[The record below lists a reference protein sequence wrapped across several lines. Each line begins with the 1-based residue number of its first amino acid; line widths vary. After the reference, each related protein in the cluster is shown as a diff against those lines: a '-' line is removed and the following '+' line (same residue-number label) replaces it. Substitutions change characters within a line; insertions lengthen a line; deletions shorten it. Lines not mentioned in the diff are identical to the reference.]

1 MANTTVKGITVEFAG
16 DTTKLDKALREV
28 RNTAKD
34 LDRELSQVNKALK
47 FNPGNATLLA
57 QKQTVLKEKIEAT
70 AKSLDDLKDMQK
82 QLDAQGVDENSEAY
96 RELQRE
102 IITTESKLK
111 HYKSELAKVNA
122 QTSGIYKLGKAFE
135 KTGKKIEAAGRK
147 LAPVSKAAAGVTAAL
162 GTITYK
168 AGKTADELNT
178 LSKQTGISTKD
189 LQLYAAAA
197 DLTDVSVDAMAKSHQ
212 KLKKSMLNS
221 KDGKGQADYFKQLGV
236 DITNADGS
244 LRDANDV
251 FDETIAALGKM
262 ENETERD
269 AIAMALFGKSAGELN
284 PIIEDGGETYRKVS
298 EMMSKYGLEPI
309 DQEALDKAGEF
320 NDQIDTIKL
329 VFTQA
334 VQIIG
339 TKLASYL
346 LPAMKKATGYAA
358 KLAEKIASLSGK
370 RLAKFGG
377 FTAALAALSP
387 VLIVVGKALQLFGG
401 KMKKVAETVAKV
413 GVKFPKVAKAL
424 RLIANPVALIVAAL
438 AGLGLAIGKSGKS
451 ADDLVKM
458 FDKMVKKGA
467 KKFSEIIPKVVGV
480 LKNIAA
486 SVVKN
491 APVIIQGLS
500 TLIEAILNAFIK
512 YAPKLIAGAAKLFT
526 SLVTGLT
533 KIMPKLL
540 TALANLIG
548 AVIKKLPTFIP
559 LILKA
564 AVTMFSAIV
573 QAIPQVVT
581 ALVKALPAIK
591 TAVVNFFKTVYSAIK
606 DVFNGLKDWFAAK
619 FATAVAGIK
628 AGFTGVKKFFSD
640 KLAEIKGVFGTIKDW
655 FKSKFSSAVTGLKNG
670 FIGVGT
676 FFSNKWTEIKG
687 KFANV
692 KTWFADTFGGA
703 WSAIKSKFSGWGAF
717 WGGLW
722 SKIKNKFKSIGT
734 SIASAIG
741 GAIKSGINSVISLI
755 ENTINKGIGLING
768 AISLINKL
776 PGVEIGKLGTLSLP
790 RLAKGGVLN
799 GAQTVIAGEAGPE
812 AIIPLD
818 KLFGQM
824 DKMAA
829 QIAATAGGPV
839 INVYGAAGQSVHDLA
854 REVARVLIADE
865 KRRTQAWA

>member
-16 DTTKLDKALREV
+16 NTTKLDKALREV

-122 QTSGIYKLGKAFE
+122 QTSGIYKLGEAFE
-135 KTGKKIEAAGRK
+135 KTGKKIENAGRK
-147 LAPVSKAAAGVTAAL
+147 LAPVSKAAAAVAGAL

-168 AGKTADELNT
+168 AGKAADDLNT

-197 DLTDVSVDAMAKSHQ
+197 DLTDVSVEAMAKTHQ
-212 KLKKSMLNS
+212 KLKKNMLGAM
-221 KDGKGQADYFKQLGV
+221 DGTNKQAQYFEQLGI

-244 LRDANDV
+244 LRDANEV

-269 AIAMALFGKSAGELN
+269 AIAMAIFGKSANELN
-284 PIIEDGGETYRKVS
+284 PIIEDGGATYAKVAKLM
-298 EMMSKYGLEPI
+298 EEHGLEPV
-309 DQEALDKAGEF
+309 DQEALDKANEF

-329 VFTQA
+329 MFAQA

-339 TKLASYL
+339 TKIAGTL
-346 LPAMKKATGYAA
+346 LPAMKKVTEYAG
-358 KLAEKIASLSGK
+358 KLAEKLSKLSGK
-370 RLAKFGG
+370 NLTKILGLSS
-377 FTAALAALSP
+377 ALAGLAP
-387 VLIVVGKALQLFGG
+387 VLIGVAKVMQIFGGKLKAVAEPVAKLALKFPKLGKALRFF
-401 KMKKVAETVAKV
+401 T
-413 GVKFPKVAKAL
+413 
-424 RLIANPVALIVAAL
+424 NPITLVVAAL

-451 ADDLVKM
+451 ADELVKA
-458 FDKMVKKGA
+458 FDEMVKKAVA
-467 KKFSEIIPKVVGV
+467 KVKELIPKIVEII
-480 LKNIAA
+480 KNIGQTI
-486 SVVKN
+486 VKN
-491 APVIIQGLS
+491 APVILQGLS
-500 TLIEAILNAFIK
+500 TLLQAVLQAVIK
-512 YAPKLIAGAAKLFT
+512 YAPTLLQGAVKLFT
-526 SLVTGLT
+526 SIVNSIPVVL
-533 KIMPKLL
+533 PKLL
-540 TALANLIG
+540 AAITGLIG
-548 AVIKKLPTFIP
+548 AVLKKLPTFVP

-564 AVTMFSAIV
+564 AVTTFMAIV
-573 QAIPQVVT
+573 KAIPQVV
-581 ALVKALPAIK
+581 ASLKSALPAIGK
-591 TAVVNFFKTVYSAIK
+591 
-606 DVFNGLKDWFAAK
+606 AAL
-619 FATAVAGIK
+619 
-628 AGFTGVKKFFSD
+628 D
-640 KLAEIKGVFGTIKDW
+640 Y
-655 FKSKFSSAVTGLKNG
+655 FKSLYTSIKNVFKNIGSWFSTKFTNAY
-670 FIGVGT
+670 
-676 FFSNKWTEIKG
+676 SN
-687 KFANV
+687 
-692 KTWFADTFGGA
+692 
-703 WSAIKSKFSGWGAF
+703 IKSAFKGWGEF

-722 SKIKNKFKSIGT
+722 TKIKDKFKSIGSNI
-734 SIASAIG
+734 SIAISTS
-741 GAIKSGINSVISLI
+741 IKSGLNKLLSALESKLNHVVV
-755 ENTINKGIGLING
+755 TINKIITG
-768 AISLINKL
+768 INKYTPL
-776 PGVEIGKLGTLSLP
+776 NIGTIGAVQLP

-818 KLFGQM
+818 RLFGQM

>member
-1 MANTTVKGITVEFAG
+1 MATNVKGITVEFNG

-122 QTSGIYKLGKAFE
+122 QTSGIYKLGEAFE
-135 KTGKKIEAAGRK
+135 KTGKKIENAGRK
-147 LAPVSKAAAGVTAAL
+147 LAPVSKAAAAVAGAL

-168 AGKTADELNT
+168 AGKAADDLNT

-197 DLTDVSVDAMAKSHQ
+197 DLTDVSVEAMAKTHQ
-212 KLKKSMLNS
+212 KLKKNMLGAM
-221 KDGKGQADYFKQLGV
+221 DGTNEQAQYFEQLGI

-244 LRDANDV
+244 LRDANEV

-269 AIAMALFGKSAGELN
+269 AIAMAIFGKSANELN
-284 PIIEDGGETYRKVS
+284 PIIEDGGATYAKVAKLM
-298 EMMSKYGLEPI
+298 EEHGLEPV
-309 DQEALDKAGEF
+309 DQEALDKANEF

-329 VFTQA
+329 MFAQA

-339 TKLASYL
+339 TKIAGTL
-346 LPAMKKATGYAA
+346 LPAMKKVTEYAG
-358 KLAEKIASLSGK
+358 KLAEKLSKLSGK
-370 RLAKFGG
+370 NLTKILGLSS
-377 FTAALAALSP
+377 ALAGLAP
-387 VLIVVGKALQLFGG
+387 VLIGVAKVMQIFGGKLKAVAEPVAKLALKFPKLGKALRFF
-401 KMKKVAETVAKV
+401 T
-413 GVKFPKVAKAL
+413 
-424 RLIANPVALIVAAL
+424 NPITLVVAAL
-438 AGLGLAIGKSGKS
+438 AGLGLAVGKSGKS
-451 ADDLVKM
+451 ADELVKI
-458 FDKMVKKGA
+458 FDNMVKKA
-467 KKFSEIIPKVVGV
+467 TKKVGELIPKIVEII
-480 LKNIAA
+480 KNIGQTI
-486 SVVKN
+486 VKN
-491 APVIIQGLS
+491 APVILQGLS
-500 TLIEAILNAFIK
+500 TLLQAVLQAVIK
-512 YAPKLIAGAAKLFT
+512 YAPTLLQGAVKLFS
-526 SLVTGLT
+526 SLVQSIPVVL
-533 KIMPKLL
+533 PKLL
-540 TALANLIG
+540 AAITGLIG
-548 AVIKKLPTFIP
+548 AVLKKLPTFVP

-564 AVTMFSAIV
+564 AVTTFMAIV
-573 QAIPQVVT
+573 KAIPQVV
-581 ALVKALPAIK
+581 ASLKSALPAIGK
-591 TAVVNFFKTVYSAIK
+591 
-606 DVFNGLKDWFAAK
+606 AAL
-619 FATAVAGIK
+619 
-628 AGFTGVKKFFSD
+628 D
-640 KLAEIKGVFGTIKDW
+640 Y
-655 FKSKFSSAVTGLKNG
+655 FKSLYTSIKNVFKNIGSWFSTKFTNAY
-670 FIGVGT
+670 
-676 FFSNKWTEIKG
+676 SN
-687 KFANV
+687 
-692 KTWFADTFGGA
+692 
-703 WSAIKSKFSGWGAF
+703 IKSAFKGWGEF

-722 SKIKNKFKSIGT
+722 TKIKDKFKSIGSNI
-734 SIASAIG
+734 SIAISTS
-741 GAIKSGINSVISLI
+741 IKSGLNKLLSALESKLNHVVV
-755 ENTINKGIGLING
+755 TINKIITG
-768 AISLINKL
+768 INKYTPL
-776 PGVEIGKLGTLSLP
+776 NIGTIGAVQLP

-818 KLFGQM
+818 RLFGQM

>member
-16 DTTKLDKALREV
+16 NTTKLDKALREV

-122 QTSGIYKLGKAFE
+122 QTSGIYKLGEAFE
-135 KTGKKIEAAGRK
+135 KTGKKIENAGRK
-147 LAPVSKAAAGVTAAL
+147 LAPVSKAAAAVAGAL

-168 AGKTADELNT
+168 AGKAADDLNT
-178 LSKQTGISTKD
+178 LSEQTGISTKD

-197 DLTDVSVDAMAKSHQ
+197 DLTDVSVEAMAKSHQ
-212 KLKKSMLNS
+212 KLKKTMLS
-221 KDGKGQADYFKQLGV
+221 ASQGKSQAEYFKQLGV
-236 DITNADGS
+236 DVTNADGS
-244 LRDANDV
+244 LRDANEV

-269 AIAMALFGKSAGELN
+269 AIAMAIFGKSANELN
-284 PIIEDGGETYRKVS
+284 PIIEDGGATYAKVAKLM
-298 EMMSKYGLEPI
+298 EEHGLEPV
-309 DQEALDKAGEF
+309 DQEALDKANEF

-329 VFTQA
+329 MFAQA

-339 TKLASYL
+339 TKIAGTL
-346 LPAMKKATGYAA
+346 LPAMKKVTEYAG
-358 KLAEKIASLSGK
+358 KLAEKLSKLSGK
-370 RLAKFGG
+370 NLTKILGLSS
-377 FTAALAALSP
+377 ALAGLAP
-387 VLIVVGKALQLFGG
+387 VLIGAGKVMQFFGGKLKAVAEPVAKLALKFPKLGKALRFF
-401 KMKKVAETVAKV
+401 T
-413 GVKFPKVAKAL
+413 
-424 RLIANPVALIVAAL
+424 NPITLVVAAL

-451 ADDLVKM
+451 ADELVKA
-458 FDKMVKKGA
+458 FDEMVKKAVA
-467 KKFSEIIPKVVGV
+467 KVKELIPKIVEII
-480 LKNIAA
+480 KNIGQTI
-486 SVVKN
+486 VKN
-491 APVIIQGLS
+491 APVILQGLS
-500 TLIEAILNAFIK
+500 TLLQAVLQAVIK
-512 YAPKLIAGAAKLFT
+512 YAPTLLQGAVKLFT
-526 SLVTGLT
+526 SIVNSIPVVL
-533 KIMPKLL
+533 PKLL
-540 TALANLIG
+540 AAITGLIG
-548 AVIKKLPTFIP
+548 AVLKKLPTFVP

-564 AVTMFSAIV
+564 AVTTFMAIV
-573 QAIPQVVT
+573 KAIPQVV
-581 ALVKALPAIK
+581 ASLKSALPAIGK
-591 TAVVNFFKTVYSAIK
+591 
-606 DVFNGLKDWFAAK
+606 AAL
-619 FATAVAGIK
+619 
-628 AGFTGVKKFFSD
+628 D
-640 KLAEIKGVFGTIKDW
+640 Y
-655 FKSKFSSAVTGLKNG
+655 FKSLYTSIKNVFKNIGSWFSTKFTNAY
-670 FIGVGT
+670 
-676 FFSNKWTEIKG
+676 SN
-687 KFANV
+687 
-692 KTWFADTFGGA
+692 
-703 WSAIKSKFSGWGAF
+703 IKSAFKGWGEF

-722 SKIKNKFKSIGT
+722 TKIKDKFKSIGSNISIAIST
-734 SIASAIG
+734 SIKGGLNKLLSALESKLNHVVVTINS
-741 GAIKSGINSVISLI
+741 IITGINKYTPLNI
-755 ENTINKGIGLING
+755 
-768 AISLINKL
+768 
-776 PGVEIGKLGTLSLP
+776 GTLSAVQLP

-818 KLFGQM
+818 RLFGQM

>member
-16 DTTKLDKALREV
+16 NTTKLDKALREV

-34 LDRELSQVNKALK
+34 LDKELSQVNKALK

-122 QTSGIYKLGKAFE
+122 QTSGIYKLGEAFE
-135 KTGKKIEAAGRK
+135 KTGKKIENAGRK
-147 LAPVSKAAAGVTAAL
+147 LAPVSKAAAAVAGAL

-168 AGKTADELNT
+168 AGKAADDLNT

-197 DLTDVSVDAMAKSHQ
+197 DLTDVSVEAMAKTHQ
-212 KLKKSMLNS
+212 KLKKNMLGAM
-221 KDGKGQADYFKQLGV
+221 DGTNEQAQYFEQLGI

-244 LRDANDV
+244 LRDANEV

-269 AIAMALFGKSAGELN
+269 AIAMAIFGKSANELN
-284 PIIEDGGETYRKVS
+284 PIIEDGGATYAKVAKLM
-298 EMMSKYGLEPI
+298 EEHGLEPV
-309 DQEALDKAGEF
+309 DQEALDKANEF

-329 VFTQA
+329 MFAQA

-339 TKLASYL
+339 TKIAGTL
-346 LPAMKKATGYAA
+346 LPAMKKVTEYAG
-358 KLAEKIASLSGK
+358 KLAEKLSKLSGK
-370 RLAKFGG
+370 NLTKILGLSS
-377 FTAALAALSP
+377 ALAGLAP
-387 VLIVVGKALQLFGG
+387 VLIGVAKVMQIFGGKLKAVAEPVAKLALKFPKLGKALRFF
-401 KMKKVAETVAKV
+401 T
-413 GVKFPKVAKAL
+413 
-424 RLIANPVALIVAAL
+424 NPITLVVAAL

-451 ADDLVKM
+451 ADELVKA
-458 FDKMVKKGA
+458 FDEMVKKAVAKIGELIPQVVKILKDIGA
-467 KKFSEIIPKVVGV
+467 TII
-480 LKNIAA
+480 
-486 SVVKN
+486 KN
-491 APVIIQGLS
+491 APVILKGIS
-500 TLIEAILNAFIK
+500 TLLQAVLQALIK
-512 YAPKLIAGAAKLFT
+512 YGPTLLQGAVKLFT
-526 SLVTGLT
+526 SIVQSIPVVL
-533 KIMPKLL
+533 PKLL
-540 TALANLIG
+540 QAITGLVKS
-548 AVIKKLPTFIP
+548 VITLLPTLIP
-559 LILKA
+559 LLLKA
-564 AVTMFSAIV
+564 AVNLFMSIV
-573 QAIPQVVT
+573 KAIPQVV
-581 ALVKALPAIK
+581 ASLVKALPQIG
-591 TAVVNFFKTVYSAIK
+591 SAMLSY
-606 DVFNGLKDWFAAK
+606 FRGLLK
-619 FATAVAGIK
+619 
-628 AGFTGVKKFFSD
+628 S
-640 KLAEIKGVFGTIKDW
+640 LKGVFSGIGKW
-655 FKSKFSSAVTGLKNG
+655 FG
-670 FIGVGT
+670 
-676 FFSNKWTEIKG
+676 E
-687 KFANV
+687 KFA
-692 KTWFADTFGGA
+692 GA
-703 WSAIKSKFSGWGAF
+703 WKAIKEKFAGWGEF

-722 SKIKNKFKSIGT
+722 TKIKKKFGEIGT
-734 SIASAIG
+734 NIH
-741 GAIKSGINSVISLI
+741 
-755 ENTINKGIGLING
+755 T
-768 AISLINKL
+768 AISDSIKTGLNKL
-776 PGVEIGKLGTLSLP
+776 LSSLEEKLNHVVVTVNRIIKFVNDHSPLNIGTLGAVQLP

-799 GAQTVIAGEAGPE
+799 GAQMVVAGEAGPE

-818 KLFGQM
+818 RLFGQM

>member
-1 MANTTVKGITVEFAG
+1 MANTTIKGITVEFAG

-122 QTSGIYKLGKAFE
+122 QTSGIYKLGEAFE
-135 KTGKKIEAAGRK
+135 KTGKKIENAGRK
-147 LAPVSKAAAGVTAAL
+147 LAPVSKAAAAVAGAL

-168 AGKTADELNT
+168 AGQAADDLNT

-197 DLTDVSVDAMAKSHQ
+197 DLTDVSVEAMAKTHQ
-212 KLKKSMLNS
+212 KLKKNMLGAM
-221 KDGKGQADYFKQLGV
+221 DGTNEQAQYFEQLGI

-244 LRDANDV
+244 LRDANEV

-269 AIAMALFGKSAGELN
+269 AIAMAIFGKSANELN
-284 PIIEDGGETYRKVS
+284 PIIEDGGATYAKVAKLM
-298 EMMSKYGLEPI
+298 EEHGLEPV
-309 DQEALDKAGEF
+309 DQEALDKANEF

-329 VFTQA
+329 MFAQA

-339 TKLASYL
+339 TKIAGTL
-346 LPAMKKATGYAA
+346 LPAMKKVTEYAG
-358 KLAEKIASLSGK
+358 KLAEKLSKLSGK
-370 RLAKFGG
+370 NLTKILGLSS
-377 FTAALAALSP
+377 ALAGLAP
-387 VLIVVGKALQLFGG
+387 VLIGAGKVMQFFGGKLKAVAEPVAKLALKFPKLGKALRFF
-401 KMKKVAETVAKV
+401 T
-413 GVKFPKVAKAL
+413 
-424 RLIANPVALIVAAL
+424 NPITLVVAAL

-451 ADDLVKM
+451 ADELVKA
-458 FDKMVKKGA
+458 FDEMVKKAVA
-467 KKFSEIIPKVVGV
+467 KVKELIPKIVEII
-480 LKNIAA
+480 KNIGQTI
-486 SVVKN
+486 VKN
-491 APVIIQGLS
+491 APVILQGLS
-500 TLIEAILNAFIK
+500 TLLQAVLQAVIK
-512 YAPKLIAGAAKLFT
+512 YAPTLLQGAVKLFT
-526 SLVTGLT
+526 ALVQSIPVVL
-533 KIMPKLL
+533 PKLL
-540 TALANLIG
+540 AAITGLIG
-548 AVIKKLPTFIP
+548 AVLKKLPTFVP

-564 AVTMFSAIV
+564 AVTTFMAIV
-573 QAIPQVVT
+573 KAIPQVV
-581 ALVKALPAIK
+581 ASLKSALPAIGK
-591 TAVVNFFKTVYSAIK
+591 
-606 DVFNGLKDWFAAK
+606 AAL
-619 FATAVAGIK
+619 
-628 AGFTGVKKFFSD
+628 D
-640 KLAEIKGVFGTIKDW
+640 Y
-655 FKSKFSSAVTGLKNG
+655 FKSLYTSIKNVFKNIGSWFSTKFTNAY
-670 FIGVGT
+670 
-676 FFSNKWTEIKG
+676 SN
-687 KFANV
+687 
-692 KTWFADTFGGA
+692 
-703 WSAIKSKFSGWGAF
+703 IKSAFKGWGEF

-722 SKIKNKFKSIGT
+722 TKIKDKFKSIGSNI
-734 SIASAIG
+734 SIAISTS
-741 GAIKSGINSVISLI
+741 IKSGLNKLLSALESKLNHVVVTINSII
-755 ENTINKGIGLING
+755 TGINKYTPLNI
-768 AISLINKL
+768 
-776 PGVEIGKLGTLSLP
+776 GTLSAVQLP

-818 KLFGQM
+818 RLFGQM

>member
-16 DTTKLDKALREV
+16 NTTKLDKALREV

-122 QTSGIYKLGKAFE
+122 QTSGIYKLGEAFE
-135 KTGKKIEAAGRK
+135 KTGKKIENAGRK
-147 LAPVSKAAAGVTAAL
+147 LAPVSKAAAAVAGAL

-168 AGKTADELNT
+168 AGKAADDLNT

-197 DLTDVSVDAMAKSHQ
+197 DLTDVSVEAMAKTHQ
-212 KLKKSMLNS
+212 KLKKNMLGAM
-221 KDGKGQADYFKQLGV
+221 DGTNEQAQYFEQLGI

-244 LRDANDV
+244 LRDANEV

-269 AIAMALFGKSAGELN
+269 AIAMAIFGKSANELN
-284 PIIEDGGETYRKVS
+284 PIIEDGGATYAKVAKLM
-298 EMMSKYGLEPI
+298 EEHGLEPV
-309 DQEALDKAGEF
+309 DQEALDKANEF

-329 VFTQA
+329 MFAQA

-339 TKLASYL
+339 TKIAGTL
-346 LPAMKKATGYAA
+346 LPAMKKVTEYAG
-358 KLAEKIASLSGK
+358 KLAEKLSKLSGK
-370 RLAKFGG
+370 NLTKILGLSS
-377 FTAALAALSP
+377 ALAGLAP
-387 VLIVVGKALQLFGG
+387 VLIGAGKVMQFFGGKLKAVAEPVAKLALKFPKLGKALRFF
-401 KMKKVAETVAKV
+401 T
-413 GVKFPKVAKAL
+413 
-424 RLIANPVALIVAAL
+424 NPITLVVAAL

-451 ADDLVKM
+451 ADELVKA
-458 FDKMVKKGA
+458 FDEMVKKAVA
-467 KKFSEIIPKVVGV
+467 KVKELIPKIVEII
-480 LKNIAA
+480 KNIGATI
-486 SVVKN
+486 VKN
-491 APVIIQGLS
+491 APVILQGLS
-500 TLIEAILNAFIK
+500 TLLQAVLQAVIK
-512 YAPKLIAGAAKLFT
+512 YAPVLLQGAVKLFT
-526 SLVTGLT
+526 ALVQSIPVVL
-533 KIMPKLL
+533 PKLL
-540 TALANLIG
+540 GATTSLIG
-548 AVIKKLPTFIP
+548 SVLKQLPTFIP

-564 AVTMFSAIV
+564 AVTMFMAIV
-573 QAIPQVVT
+573 KAIPQVV
-581 ALVKALPAIK
+581 ASLKSALPAIGK
-591 TAVVNFFKTVYSAIK
+591 AALDYFESLYTSIKNVFKNIGSWFSTKFTNAYS
-606 DVFNGLKDWFAAK
+606 N
-619 FATAVAGIK
+619 
-628 AGFTGVKKFFSD
+628 
-640 KLAEIKGVFGTIKDW
+640 
-655 FKSKFSSAVTGLKNG
+655 
-670 FIGVGT
+670 
-676 FFSNKWTEIKG
+676 
-687 KFANV
+687 
-692 KTWFADTFGGA
+692 
-703 WSAIKSKFSGWGAF
+703 IKSAFKGWGEF
-717 WGGLW
+717 WSDLW
-722 SKIKNKFKSIGT
+722 TSIKNKFKSIGSNISIAIST
-734 SIASAIG
+734 SIKGGLNKLLSALESKLNHVVVTINS
-741 GAIKSGINSVISLI
+741 IITGINKYTPLNI
-755 ENTINKGIGLING
+755 
-768 AISLINKL
+768 
-776 PGVEIGKLGTLSLP
+776 GTLSAVQLP

-818 KLFGQM
+818 RLFGQM